1 MVSLP
6 AASSRQQETHHVANQ
21 QTKLSR
27 EITELARSSTA
38 TNMPKAMDTMGF
50 LDSFVKAVLPHL
62 RPFPQPN
69 SVVVCDNATLHHD
82 QLGWLEQLV
91 HSRGAIIIY
100 LPPYACDLN
109 PIESELTSARR
120 CLLSSAQPS
129 AQP

>member
-109 PIESELTSARR
+109 PIESELTLAWR
-120 CLLSSAQPS
+120 CLLSSHQPS